1 MCCHGNSV
9 SVSYY
14 VQWWCTFPTQKHE
27 KWRSIIFPCEQSQRW
42 DVEQTIFFSGTSQTI
57 VRCCLHIALLGAAWI
72 LLSHSDAVLWLWTSC
87 SRYVSTHLLNPLW
100 AAREADWDASVEIRF
115 ESQYK
120 PPPSVV
126 WISFEKISFHMFF
139 CCPVFQKADFGWQSE
154 HCVHVKT
161 GIVLFVHWSNV
172 VLHMWA
178 YIHDNYIAS
187 KEPKACAVTAFSL
200 GRNRMGSN
208 CSSIKHN
215 SYSQYWVTAVIVGFN
230 CNPGSVKYS
239 KNRNHSVSI
248 LDWHFMI
255 Q

>member
-1 MCCHGNSV
+1 MCCYGNSV

-14 VQWWCTFPTQKHE
+14 VQWSCTSPTQKHE
-27 KWRSIIFPCEQSQRW
+27 KWRSIIFPCEQSQCW
-42 DVEQTIFFSGTSQTI
+42 DVEQTIIFSGTSQTI
-57 VRCCLHIALLGAAWI
+57 VLCCLHFALLVAARI

-87 SRYVSTHLLNPLW
+87 GHYASTHLNPSW
-100 AAREADWDASVEIRF
+100 AAEQPDWDASVEIRF

-126 WISFEKISFHMFF
+126 WISFEKNLIS
-139 CCPVFQKADFGWQSE
+139 CVFLLFSLPKGRFWLTVWTLCTRKDRHS
-154 HCVHVKT
+154 
-161 GIVLFVHWSNV
+161 LFVHWSNV

-187 KEPKACAVTAFSL
+187 EESKACAVTAFSL
-200 GRNRMGSN
+200 GRNRMGSK

-230 CNPGSVKYS
+230 CNPGWVKYS

-248 LDWHFMI
+248 LDWHFTI

>member
-1 MCCHGNSV
+1 MHFSNTEAWEMEIHHLPLWTITMLRRGADDFFQRDFTDYCSPLSSYRSARSSMDSTQPLWCSSV
-9 SVSYY
+9 TLDFMKPLCVHAPS
-14 VQWWCTFPTQKHE
+14 K
-27 KWRSIIFPCEQSQRW
+27 SIMSGQRGRLRCICRNQIW
-42 DVEQTIFFSGTSQTI
+42 VTIQTTSK
-57 VRCCLHIALLGAAWI
+57 CCLDLIWKNLI
-72 LLSHSDAVLWLWTSC
+72 S
-87 SRYVSTHLLNPLW
+87 YV
-100 AAREADWDASVEIRF
+100 
-115 ESQYK
+115 
-120 PPPSVV
+120 
-126 WISFEKISFHMFF
+126 
-139 CCPVFQKADFGWQSE
+139 PVFQKADFGWQSE